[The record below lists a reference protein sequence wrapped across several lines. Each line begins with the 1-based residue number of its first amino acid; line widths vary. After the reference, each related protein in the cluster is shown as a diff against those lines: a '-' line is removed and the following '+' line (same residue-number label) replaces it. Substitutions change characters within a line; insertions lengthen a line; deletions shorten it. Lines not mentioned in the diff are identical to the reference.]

1 MGEHGM
7 DMDTLLYFKWVTL
20 KDLMHSMGT
29 LLTIMQSLDGRE
41 FKGEC
46 IHVYV

>member
-1 MGEHGM
+1 M